1 MRVFCTVCIIAL
13 FAVLDHPTA
22 LFHEIRRIAN
32 VATWTTSNIPNLS
45 GNLAIITG
53 ATGGLGL
60 DTALGLAAAGA
71 EVILAGRN
79 PTKGRDA
86 EALIRDRRSDAKVRF
101 ELLDLASLISVKAFA
116 DRTLAAAR
124 PIDILI
130 NNAGVMAPRERA
142 TTADGFEIQ
151 FGTNYFSHFAL
162 TARLLPLLK
171 AANARVV
178 QLSSIAHRS
187 GKIRLDDLNTSH
199 GYKPFPVY
207 SQSKLA
213 MLMFAIE
220 LDRRSK
226 AKGWGLTSVAAHPGV
241 ARTDLIANGPAIGA
255 NALVRAAIPIAMA
268 LIAQSSAAGAL
279 PTLMAATMPGVTGG
293 QYFGPQGWNE
303 FKGPPGPAKIKPQA
317 LDPKVAA
324 ELWAASEKLTGVA
337 FQ

>member
-1 MRVFCTVCIIAL
+1 
-13 FAVLDHPTA
+13 
-22 LFHEIRRIAN
+22 
-32 VATWTTSNIPNLS
+32 VATWTISNIPNQS
-45 GNLAIITG
+45 GKLAVVTG

-60 DTALGLAAAGA
+60 DTALGLVGAGA

-86 EALIRDRRSDAKVRF
+86 EALLRDRRPDAKVRF
-101 ELLDLASLISVKAFA
+101 ELLDLASLTSVAAFA
-116 DRTLAAAR
+116 DRMLAAAR

-130 NNAGVMAPRERA
+130 NNAGIMAPRNRA
-142 TTADGFEIQ
+142 TTADGFEMQ
-151 FGTNYFSHFAL
+151 FGTNYLGHFAL

-178 QLSSIAHRS
+178 QLSSVAHRS
-187 GKIRLDDLNTSH
+187 GKIRLSDLNYSQ

-241 ARTDLIANGPAIGA
+241 ARTDLVANGPAAGA
-255 NALVRAAIPIAMA
+255 NLLVRTAIPIAVG
-268 LIAQSSAAGAL
+268 LIGQSSAAGAL
-279 PTLMAATMPGVTGG
+279 PALMAATAPGVTGG
-293 QYFGPQGWNE
+293 QYFGPQNWNE
-303 FKGPPGPAKIKPQA
+303 FKGPPGLAKIKPQA
-317 LDPKVAA
+317 LDPKVATD
-324 ELWAASEKLTGVA
+324 LWAASEKLTGVA

>member
-1 MRVFCTVCIIAL
+1 M
-13 FAVLDHPTA
+13 
-22 LFHEIRRIAN
+22 
-32 VATWTTSNIPNLS
+32 ATWTISNIPNQS
-45 GNLAIITG
+45 GRLAVVTG

-60 DTALGLAAAGA
+60 DTALGLAGAGA

-86 EALIRDRRSDAKVRF
+86 EALIRDRYSDAKVRF
-101 ELLDLASLISVKAFA
+101 ELLDLASLTSVKAFA
-116 DRTLAAAR
+116 DRMLATGR

-142 TTADGFEIQ
+142 TTADGFEMQ
-151 FGTNYFSHFAL
+151 FGTNYLSHFAL
-162 TARLLPLLK
+162 TARLLPLLT
-171 AANARVV
+171 AARARVV
-178 QLSSIAHRS
+178 QLSSVAHRS
-187 GKIRLDDLNTSH
+187 GKIRLSDLNYSQ

-213 MLMFAIE
+213 MLMFAIA

-241 ARTDLIANGPAIGA
+241 ARTDLIANGPAVGA
-255 NALVRAAIPIAMA
+255 NVLVRAAIPIAMG

-279 PTLMAATMPGVTGG
+279 PTLMAATMPGVAGG

-303 FKGPPGPAKIKPQA
+303 FKGPPGLSKIKPQA

-324 ELWAASEKLTGVA
+324 ELWAASEALTGVA
-337 FQ
+337 FH